1 MMFKN
6 FNLYNKLLE
15 NYSDYTSTEMLVRLY
30 KFYFSFRYYI
40 FAHGN
45 RGQFIDYV
53 SNVLNMKTIIIHA
66 MVANPMIELIYFIP
80 VDYSFLT
87 KLT

>member
-1 MMFKN
+1 MMFKILIYIKISRKLFGLY
-6 FNLYNKLLE
+6 FNRDV
-15 NYSDYTSTEMLVRLY
+15 SMSY
-30 KFYFSFRYYI
+30 KFYFSFRYHI
-40 FAHGN
+40 FAYGN
-45 RGQFIDYV
+45 RGQFIYYV
-53 SNVLNMKTIIIHA
+53 SNVLNMKTIIILE